1 MSLSLV
7 LLAAA
12 AKAAA
17 WTDAF
22 YPEQEPG
29 YGNSAAGSQL
39 LSDMSI
45 ISRSWGQ
52 VSSYLDNDDRYFGVQ
67 DIGLPDGCGI

>member
-1 MSLSLV
+1 LTFAVIMSLSLV
-7 LLAAA
+7 LLAAV

-45 ISRSWGQ
+45 ISRS
-52 VSSYLDNDDRYFGVQ
+52 
-67 DIGLPDGCGI
+67 